1 MLGVKLARHATGR
14 DLVVKFEGAYHGS
27 YDDLEAGLYGIGELE
42 GRTLLAEFGNLDSFR
57 SAIERHGDEIAAI
70 VIEPILYTFKVI
82 AAAAGLPARADRARA

>member
-42 GRTLLAEFGNLDSFR
+42 GRTLLAEFGEPRLVP
-57 SAIERHGDEIAAI
+57 ERDRASRRRDRGDRD
-70 VIEPILYTFKVI
+70 
-82 AAAAGLPARADRARA
+82 RADPLHVQGDRRRRRASCSS